1 MGNGRILKD
10 SFRNGNKVK
19 MTYWK
24 AKKLSDYEKL
34 EHRRIVRITV

>member
-10 SFRNGNKVK
+10 SFRKVK
-19 MTYWK
+19 MTYRK

-34 EHRRIVRITV
+34 DHRRIVTITV